1 MSVRHS
7 GSLESFW
14 TIITF
19 VCIQYISM
27 RFRCLQ
33 KRDAISLE
41 CVPRRESRSARE
53 AELEFGRTLKLEQIF
68 TYTINTIN
76 CVPRSISEK

>member
-41 CVPRRESRSARE
+41 CVPEE
-53 AELEFGRTLKLEQIF
+53 NPVPLGKLNLSLVE
-68 TYTINTIN
+68 
-76 CVPRSISEK
+76 P